1 MMKPCMLCLF
11 TNLLRMCTAVCAD
24 EQAVFSAER
33 GTWQYRV
40 ASPHAVGT
48 NLVEVLLPKSY
59 DPAKKYRVLYVLP
72 VEAGENHRFGD
83 GMKVIRDLDAHNRYD
98 LIVVAPTFDID
109 PWYGNHA
116 SDPQRHQEDYLLK
129 TVIPL
134 VGKNYSTLGTAY
146 GLLLIGFSKSGWGA
160 LTLILRH
167 PDVFG
172 YAASWD
178 APLMFTE
185 KQFGIWKTNEVFGT
199 AENMSRYLPTT
210 LLREHASKFKDKT
223 RLVLAGKNLFGTF
236 TDKRFPYD
244 GPSHTEAFH
253 ELAESLAVRHLYA
266 PDIKAN
272 HSWNP
277 NWVKPV
283 LAMLVSLADKP
294 QEK

>member
-1 MMKPCMLCLF
+1 MLCLF
-11 TNLLRMCTAVCAD
+11 TNLLLMCTAVCAD

-40 ASPHAVGT
+40 TSPYTAGT
-48 NLVEVLLPKSY
+48 NLVEVLLPKNY
-59 DPAKKYRVLYVLP
+59 DRAKKYRVLYLLP

-83 GMKVIRDLDAHNRYD
+83 EMKVLRDLGVHDRYD
-98 LIVVAPTFDID
+98 LIIVAPTFDID

-116 SDPQRHQEDYLLK
+116 NDPRRRYEDYLLQ
-129 TVIPL
+129 TVMPMIERMYP
-134 VGKNYSTLGTAY
+134 TTGTAE
-146 GLLLIGFSKSGWGA
+146 GRLLMGYSKSGWGA
-160 LTLILRH
+160 FTLILRH

-236 TDKRFPYD
+236 TDKRFPY
-244 GPSHTEAFH
+244 GGTSHTEAFH

-277 NWVKPV
+277 IWVKPV
-283 LAMLVSLADKP
+283 LAMLLSLADKP